1 LRPPNLSTQSRKV
14 SDNERKQATPR
25 RGSKVS
31 ISLPPDILDGARAA
45 AKADRRSVSSYFSVL
60 VYRDLGAQVA
70 QKEARP

>member
-1 LRPPNLSTQSRKV
+1 LSDK
-14 SDNERKQATPR
+14 ERNKAKAR

-31 ISLPPDILDGARAA
+31 ISLPPDLLDGARAA

-70 QKEARP
+70 RKGANP